1 MGRNL
6 VFAIALDTGFALL
19 AITIIDKAE
28 SHVVCAW
35 IGNSQKVAAKHYL
48 QVTDDHFEKA
58 SRARFAT
65 SMAPQ
70 RVANETSDA
79 MEHAQNSMFSHDVA
93 NPVGDEG
100 LEVVQETS
108 GNEAL
113 AIEGNVKCNAL
124 ADDFSAIDS
133 NLQSLIR
140 AWPSLSESVRKE
152 ILTHLP
158 SPSSRQERQ
167 TQEG

>member
-58 SRARFAT
+58 SRARCAT
-65 SMAPQ
+65 STAPQ
-70 RVANETSDA
+70 GVAHEKNDA
-79 MEHAQNSMFSHDVA
+79 MEHAQNSMFSHGVA
-93 NPVGDEG
+93 MPVGVTG
-100 LEVVQETS
+100 LEPVTS
-108 GNEAL
+108 T
-113 AIEGNVKCNAL
+113 V
-124 ADDFSAIDS
+124 
-133 NLQSLIR
+133 
-140 AWPSLSESVRKE
+140 
-152 ILTHLP
+152 
-158 SPSSRQERQ
+158 
-167 TQEG
+167 